1 MQRVRGKRGDNMPTY
16 TFEIQNCIKVSVVA
30 ENQDDAREDLIDNL
44 ARFADNMIND
54 CVVSD
59 GGLYD

>member
-1 MQRVRGKRGDNMPTY
+1 MPAY
-16 TFEIQNCIKVSVVA
+16 IFEIQNCIKVSVVA

-44 ARFADNMIND
+44 ASFADELISD

-59 GGLYD
+59 GECSD